1 MQNNDWSRREFLVS
15 IPGMVAGVAALAHGA
30 TKASEQGVAVKW
42 SSGTE
47 LPHLKVPVNATDC
60 HHHIYDPARFPY
72 DPNAGLKPGPAIVA
86 DYRML
91 QKRLGTT
98 RDVIVQPSTYAVDNR
113 CLVDSLKQFGKSA
126 RGVAVVNT
134 SVTDAELK
142 ELNAAGVRGIRFNL
156 AQGGGT
162 TWEMIDPLVKRIMPM
177 GWHIQIQAAGLE
189 ILAHKEILNRV
200 PCQIVFDHLAHVPE
214 PDGVKSQVFAMI
226 SEMLQKGKAWVKLS
240 EFDYESKVGPPT
252 YADSLAVASGYVKEA
267 PERLV
272 WGSDWPHPLF
282 KDNEK
287 PDDALLLDLLAKVA
301 PSPATRHLILVA
313 NPVKLYGF

>member
-1 MQNNDWSRREFLVS
+1 MRSNDWSRREFLVS
-15 IPGMVAGVAALAHGA
+15 VPGMVAGVAALAHGA
-30 TKASEQGVAVKW
+30 TKSSEQGVTVKW
-42 SSGTE
+42 SAGTE
-47 LPHLKVPVNATDC
+47 LPQLKVPPNATDC
-60 HHHIYDPARFPY
+60 HHHIYDPDRFPY
-72 DPNAGLKPGPAIVA
+72 DPKAMLKPGAGTVA

-98 RDVIVQPSTYAVDNR
+98 RNVIVQPSTYGVDNR
-113 CLVDSLKQFGKSA
+113 CLVDSLKQFGKSS

-162 TWEMIDPLVKRIMPM
+162 TWEMIDPLAKRIMPM
-177 GWHIQIQAAGLE
+177 GWHVQIQADGLE

-200 PCQIVFDHLAHVPE
+200 SCQIVFDHLGHVPE
-214 PDGVKSQVFAMI
+214 PDGVKSPVFVMI

-240 EFDYESKVGPPT
+240 GYYYETKVGPPT
-252 YADSLAVASGYVKEA
+252 YADSVAVASGYVKEA

-272 WGSDWPHPLF
+272 WGSDWLHPLE
-282 KDNEK
+282 KVK
-287 PDDALLLDLLAKVA
+287 PDDALLLDLLATVA
-301 PSPATRHLILVA
+301 PSPATRNLILVT
-313 NPVKLYGF
+313 NPAKLYGF

>member
-15 IPGMVAGVAALAHGA
+15 IPCVVAGMTTLAHGLHRA
-30 TKASEQGVAVKW
+30 AEQGVAVKW

-47 LPHLKVPVNATDC
+47 LPQLKVPANATDC
-60 HHHIYDPARFPY
+60 HHHIYDPERFPY
-72 DPNAGLKPGPAIVA
+72 DPKAGIKPLPGTVA

-98 RDVIVQPSTYAVDNR
+98 RNVVVQPSTYGVDNR
-113 CLVDSLKQFGKSA
+113 CLLDSLKQFGKSS
-126 RGVAVVNT
+126 RGVAVINT

-142 ELNAAGVRGIRFNL
+142 ELNAAGVRGIRFNI

-177 GWHIQIQAAGLE
+177 GWHIQIQADGRD
-189 ILAHKEILNRV
+189 ILAHKEILNGV
-200 PCQIVFDHLAHVPE
+200 SCQVVFDHLGHVPE
-214 PDGVKSQVFAMI
+214 PDGVKSPVFAMI
-226 SEMLQKGKAWVKLS
+226 SEMLHKGKGWVKLS
-240 EFDYESKVGPPT
+240 GYYYETKVGPPT
-252 YADSLAVASGYVKEA
+252 YADSVALASGYVKEA

-272 WGSDWPHPLF
+272 WGSDWLHPLE
-282 KDNEK
+282 KYDAK

-301 PSPATRHLILVA
+301 PSPATRNLILVT
-313 NPVKLYGF
+313 NPAKLYGF

>member
-1 MQNNDWSRREFLVS
+1 M
-15 IPGMVAGVAALAHGA
+15 
-30 TKASEQGVAVKW
+30 
-42 SSGTE
+42 
-47 LPHLKVPVNATDC
+47 
-60 HHHIYDPARFPY
+60 
-72 DPNAGLKPGPAIVA
+72 LKPGAATVA

-98 RDVIVQPSTYAVDNR
+98 RNVIVQPSTYAVDNR
-113 CLVDSLKQFGKSA
+113 CLVDALKQFGKSA

-142 ELNAAGVRGIRFNL
+142 LLNDAGVRGIRFNL

-162 TWEMIDPLVKRIMPM
+162 TWEMMEPLAKRIMPM

-189 ILAHKEILNRV
+189 SLAHKDILNRV
-200 PCQIVFDHLAHVPE
+200 PCQLVFDHLAHIPE
-214 PDGVKSQVFAMI
+214 PDGVKSPVFAMVVD
-226 SEMLQKGKAWVKLS
+226 LLHKGKAWVKLS

-252 YADSLAVASGYVKEA
+252 YADSLAVASAYVKEA
-267 PERLV
+267 PQRLV

-287 PDDALLLDLLAKVA
+287 PDDAKLLDLFAKVA
-301 PSPATRHLILVA
+301 PSAATRKLILVT
-313 NPVKLYGF
+313 NPEKLYGF

>member
-1 MQNNDWSRREFLVS
+1 MQNNDWNRREFLAS
-15 IPGMVAGVAALAHGA
+15 IPCMVAGASAFAHGD
-30 TKASEQGVAVKW
+30 TKTSRQGVAVKW

-47 LPHLKVPVNATDC
+47 LPHLKVPANATDC

-72 DPNAGLKPGPAIVA
+72 DPKAMLKPGEATVA

-98 RDVIVQPSTYAVDNR
+98 RNVIVQPSSYAVDNR
-113 CLVDSLKQFGKSA
+113 CLMDALKQFGKAA

-142 ELNAAGVRGIRFNL
+142 ELNTAGVRGIRFNL

-177 GWHIQIQAAGLE
+177 GWHIQIQADGAE
-189 ILAHKEILNRV
+189 ILAHKEILNGV
-200 PCQIVFDHLAHVPE
+200 PCQVVFDHLGHVPE
-214 PDGVKSQVFAMI
+214 PAGVKSPVFAMI
-226 SEMLQKGKAWVKLS
+226 SEMLQKGKGWVKLS
-240 EFDYESKVGPPT
+240 GFYYETKVGPPT
-252 YADSLAVASGYVKEA
+252 YADSVAVAAGYVKEA

-272 WGSDWPHPLF
+272 WGSDWSHPLQ
-282 KDNEK
+282 KPDEK

-301 PSPATRHLILVA
+301 PNPATRNRILVA
-313 NPVKLYGF
+313 NPAKLYGF

>member
-15 IPGMVAGVAALAHGA
+15 IPGMVAGMAALAHGE
-30 TKASEQGVAVKW
+30 TKASGQGVAVKW

-72 DPNAGLKPGPAIVA
+72 DPKAMLKPGAATVA
-86 DYRML
+86 YYRML

-98 RDVIVQPSTYAVDNR
+98 RNVIVQPSTYAVDNR

-126 RGVAVVNT
+126 RGVAVINT
-134 SVTDAELK
+134 SVTDDELK
-142 ELNAAGVRGIRFNL
+142 ELNAAGVRGIRVNL

-162 TWEMIDPLVKRIMPM
+162 TWEMIDPLAKRIMPM
-177 GWHIQIQAAGLE
+177 GWHIQIQADGLE

-200 PCQIVFDHLAHVPE
+200 PCQVVFDHLGHVPE
-214 PDGVKSQVFAMI
+214 PDGVKSPVFGMI
-226 SEMLQKGKAWVKLS
+226 SEMLHKGKGWVKLS
-240 EFDYESKVGPPT
+240 GYYYETKVGPPT
-252 YADSLAVASGYVKEA
+252 YADSVAVASGYVKEA

-272 WGSDWPHPLF
+272 WGSDWCHPLQ

-287 PDDALLLDLLAKVA
+287 PDDALLLDLLATVA
-301 PSPATRHLILVA
+301 PSAATRKLILVT
-313 NPVKLYGF
+313 NPAKLYAF